1 MECKFNNGQ
10 IIFETS
16 KAERKNIEIIR
27 GQLLDE
33 LSYFA
38 ELEYEQL
45 IFETETFLLPNLIA
59 ERLVKI
65 KVDTVQNLAFS
76 DAHYKEKCFYINSN
90 GHPAITENEQNFYSF
105 IYAFDMLN
113 DMDNGLRTAKGIV
126 KVCII
131 DRMVKQI
138 LESDKKSN
146 VENLEDIRPFR
157 KKEHF
162 ENFKTYIQNHI
173 IEPYVDLSYLFQRL
187 KHEKFIEDIRHLKFA
202 EWLLVKGFI
211 SRNIYE
217 DIYTKEGFYAFS
229 KFRPGNHREN
239 NFNNVFEID

>member
-76 DAHYKEKCFYINSN
+76 DAHYKDKCFYINSN

-113 DMDNGLRTAKGIV
+113 DMDNGLRAAKGIV

-162 ENFKTYIQNHI
+162 ENFKTYIQYHI

-187 KHEKFIEDIRHLKFA
+187 KHEGFIEDIKHLKFA
-202 EWLLVKGFI
+202 EWLLNKGFI
-211 SRNIYE
+211 TLKDYE
-217 DIYTKEGFYAFS
+217 EIVLKPGFRTFDKSSAT
-229 KFRPGNHREN
+229 HREN
-239 NFNNVFEID
+239 NFNIVFDIN